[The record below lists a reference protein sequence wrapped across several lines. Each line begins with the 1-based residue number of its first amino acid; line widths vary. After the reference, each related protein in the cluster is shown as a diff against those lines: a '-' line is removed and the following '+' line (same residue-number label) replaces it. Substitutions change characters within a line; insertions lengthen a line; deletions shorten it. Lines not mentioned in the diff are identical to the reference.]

1 MRVYFWVF
9 TFVALTGC
17 AQHSVIE
24 NVKTPDNWRIATQED
39 AINDWARF
47 NSPNKI
53 VDDFNADGQLDVAQI
68 LLKDDSSNGF
78 NLLVDVSDGNQRK
91 QFSLESSAQLSAQ
104 NFAIELLKPSE
115 EVWESACAKGYWD
128 CEPNE
133 IRQFKITKPSIQF
146 CYIESACT
154 IYLWSDR
161 KKEFSKIPLSD

>member
-1 MRVYFWVF
+1 MKNC
-9 TFVALTGC
+9 FVVVAFVILVGC
-17 AQHSVIE
+17 SSSPVIE

-68 LLKDDSSNGF
+68 LLKEDSSKGF
-78 NLLVDVSDGNQRK
+78 NLVVDVSDGTQRK
-91 QFSLESSAQLSAQ
+91 QFSLESSEELSAQ

-161 KKEFSKIPLSD
+161 NKEFSKIPLSD